1 MELMETSLDI
11 LYKLVYGKLGQAIP
25 EDILGVV
32 ALAVSIFSH
41 LQRSNPLRT
50 MHCILPS
57 FIILLCLTGKLF
69 NFYFLGCQSAGLF
82 KVEPKYNT

>member
-32 ALAVSIFSH
+32 ALAVSTLHVTYKPLIFKSMIKTQLH
-41 LQRSNPLRT
+41 PNL
-50 MHCILPS
+50 
-57 FIILLCLTGKLF
+57 
-69 NFYFLGCQSAGLF
+69 YW
-82 KVEPKYNT
+82 

>member
-32 ALAVSIFSH
+32 ALAVSILFPI
-41 LQRSNPLRT
+41 LNGLC
-50 MHCILPS
+50 HCR
-57 FIILLCLTGKLF
+57 
-69 NFYFLGCQSAGLF
+69 
-82 KVEPKYNT
+82 

>member
-32 ALAVSIFSH
+32 ALAVSTLHVTLPLIFKSMIKTQLH
-41 LQRSNPLRT
+41 PTL
-50 MHCILPS
+50 
-57 FIILLCLTGKLF
+57 
-69 NFYFLGCQSAGLF
+69 YW
-82 KVEPKYNT
+82 Y